1 MAKDKQ
7 IISEA
12 QLVPGSFTPLA
23 QFVLLKATLDQMSLC
38 YDNFYFH
45 YLTAPVQDAPN
56 SATGTRN
63 LGNNTINTQALGP
76 TGGKDTMQGVNIAN
90 TKSADLTSTSDDIRG
105 TDINSGNFS
114 KYTFL
119 CLCKDEFSKQ
129 LAFTFLSELKNEFV
143 KNHPVKVSG
152 LLEKY
157 QHSQV
162 ELLKN
167 EIEHVKKIMS
177 QNITSVLERGELID
191 NLVERTGDLD
201 AEGLAFRQT
210 SAAVSRRM
218 WVAKYRTY
226 LLSFLVVVLLIF
238 GLWIYLK

>member
-1 MAKDKQ
+1 MAIIYALVAKDKQ

-12 QLVPGSFTPLA
+12 QLVQGSFTPLA
-23 QFVLLKATLDQMSLC
+23 QFVLQKATLDQMSLC

-45 YLTAPVQDAPN
+45 YLTAPVQDTTN

-63 LGNNTINTQALGP
+63 LGNNTINTQGLGSP
-76 TGGKDTMQGVNIAN
+76 GGKD
-90 TKSADLTSTSDDIRG
+90 LTSIADDIRG

-129 LAFTFLSELKNEFV
+129 LAFTFLSELKNEFI
-143 KNHPVKVSG
+143 KNPRVKVSG

-226 LLSFLVVVLLIF
+226 LLSFLVVVLVIF
-238 GLWIYLK
+238 SLWIYLK